1 MRELIERRLA
11 KRRLAKR
18 RLAKRLGL
26 TAVQL
31 YLQRWGLTPRKPLVR
46 AKERQPAASH
56 RGLAADH
63 LPGDRQAGQSG
74 AGGDL
79 PG

>member
-1 MRELIERRLA
+1 MRELIE
-11 KRRLAKR
+11 R

-31 YLQRWGLTPRKPLVR
+31 YLRRWGLTPQKPLVR
-46 AKERQPAASH
+46 AKERQPAAIAAW
-56 RGLAADH
+56 LAG

-79 PG
+79 LG